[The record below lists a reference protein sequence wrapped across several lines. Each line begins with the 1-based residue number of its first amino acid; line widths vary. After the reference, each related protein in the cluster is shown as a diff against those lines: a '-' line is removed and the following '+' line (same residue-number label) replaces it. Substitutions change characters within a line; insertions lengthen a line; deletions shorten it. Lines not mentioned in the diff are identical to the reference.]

1 MTENVSAITP
11 HELQDFQAS
20 IISHN
25 NSVFNITERVSNFTI
40 FESIFESSLTGTI
53 TIVDNI
59 GMISTIPIIGQ
70 EIIAVS
76 YKFKNKD
83 VDIAFRVSEI
93 HDIKNVN
100 DNTGIYA
107 LKLVSD
113 KKFLSAV
120 NLFSRSYR
128 GKNTEIIAKIHE
140 DFFGEEVEVISN
152 GGTSH
157 RIVYPYT
164 KPYTAIELVLNN
176 TYGEDKTPLFL
187 YETVNGAK
195 VKLQSYGDM
204 LSRYDNVIELKN
216 VNIINDDPTGQA
228 RRNIP
233 TQNQNV
239 SEQVIK
245 RAYKTFDNVRKGVY
259 AAFVTSIDIS
269 GKVYSEERFDYKE
282 HAPNV
287 NSNLRDV
294 LSDSFQIN
302 EASPNELFNSRQ
314 LYFEKDSLAYESPDV
329 GNIYQVDD
337 LSKAA
342 MMSYRNRMDSQFV
355 ALIADSHPELEVG
368 NIVSL
373 NFRRMK
379 PNLDREEDIDK
390 VNSGEYL
397 CTAIKHQFKAGKYS
411 IVVEAQRFG
420 TNKEAEY

>member
-233 TQNQNV
+233 IQNQNV

-368 NIVSL
+368 NIVLL

>member
-40 FESIFESSLTGTI
+40 FVSIFESSLTGTI

-113 KKFLSAV
+113 KKFLPAV

-233 TQNQNV
+233 IQNQNV

-269 GKVYSEERFDYKE
+269 GKVYSEEKFDYKE

>member
-233 TQNQNV
+233 IQNQNV

-269 GKVYSEERFDYKE
+269 GKVYSEEKFDYKE

>member
-1 MTENVSAITP
+1 MTQDVGAITP
-11 HELQDFQAS
+11 HHLQDFQAN
-20 IISHN
+20 IVSHN
-25 NSVFNITERVSNFTI
+25 NSVYNITERVSSFTV
-40 FESIFESSLTGTI
+40 FESIFESSLTGSI

-59 GMISTIPIIGQ
+59 GLISTIPIIGQ
-70 EIIAVS
+70 EIIVVS

-83 VDIAFRVSEI
+83 IELVFRVSEI

-107 LKLVSD
+107 LKLISD
-113 KKFLSAV
+113 KRFKSAT
-120 NLFSRSYR
+120 NLFSRAYR

-140 DFFGEEVEVISN
+140 DFFNQQVEVISN
-152 GGTSH
+152 GGSSH
-157 RIVYPYT
+157 RIAYPYT
-164 KPYTAIELVLNN
+164 KPYTAIDLILNN
-176 TYGEDKTPLFL
+176 TYAEDKTPLFL
-187 YETVNGAK
+187 YETVNSSA

-204 LSRYDNVIELKN
+204 LTRENNKIELKN
-216 VNIINDDPTGQA
+216 INLINDDQTGQVT
-228 RRNIP
+228 RNL
-233 TQNQNV
+233 TDQNQSV
-239 SEQVIK
+239 TEQVIK
-245 RAYKTFDNVRKGVY
+245 RAYKTFDNVRRGVY

-282 HAPNV
+282 HAPNIST
-287 NSNLRDV
+287 NIRDP
-294 LSDSFQIN
+294 LSESFQIN
-302 EASPNELFNSRQ
+302 EEIPNKLFNSRQ

-342 MMSYRNRMDSQFV
+342 MMSYRSRMDSQFV
-355 ALIADSHPELEVG
+355 ALIADSHSELEVG
-368 NIVSL
+368 NMVSL

-397 CTAIKHQFKAGKYS
+397 CTGIKHQFKAGKYS

>member
-59 GMISTIPIIGQ
+59 DMISTIPIIGQ

-233 TQNQNV
+233 IQNQNV

-269 GKVYSEERFDYKE
+269 GKVYSEEKFDYKE

>member
-59 GMISTIPIIGQ
+59 DMISTIPIIGQ

-107 LKLVSD
+107 IKLVSD

-233 TQNQNV
+233 IQNQNV

-269 GKVYSEERFDYKE
+269 GKVYSEEKFDYKE

>member
-59 GMISTIPIIGQ
+59 DMISTIPIIGQ

-93 HDIKNVN
+93 HDIKSVN

-233 TQNQNV
+233 IQNQNV

>member
-233 TQNQNV
+233 IQNQNV